1 MDRVIPTSS
10 GGKRTFGAKARVG
23 TRVLNNTDP
32 KQPTIKSFG
41 VEEQI
46 KQAVAELGQA
56 KFN

>member
-10 GGKRTFGAKARVG
+10 GEKRTFGAKARVG

-41 VEEQI
+41 D
-46 KQAVAELGQA
+46 LDL
-56 KFN
+56 

>member
-10 GGKRTFGAKARVG
+10 GEKGHL
-23 TRVLNNTDP
+23 VLKLGLGQESWTTTDP
-32 KQPTIKSFG
+32 KQPTIESFG

-56 KFN
+56 QS